1 MRVEVSR
8 KEFSKLIEVPSDVDM
23 AGVMIRHDGWSQ
35 GSVLQ
40 FESEGISRQDEEIY
54 NDGTTQI
61 IVLYYR
67 SAELAEVM
75 KAFIGFEGMTYVEV
89 QEGDCH
95 IRIIV

>member
-8 KEFSKLIEVPSDVDM
+8 KEFSKIIEVPSDVDM
-23 AGVMIRHDGWSQ
+23 AGVMIRHNGWMQ

-40 FESEGISRQDEEIY
+40 FESEEISRQEEEIY

-95 IRIIV
+95 ILMIV